1 MSRRD
6 RIYDLNSTTG
16 SRMHKTHHCVRLF
29 CLLVT
34 CLMRC
39 VAQGRP
45 AQNEIDQI
53 SNALRGGEF
62 AQALAL
68 SRIALASRPSDYRIW
83 TLRGIATAKMGDIP
97 SASMAYQHA
106 LRLAPYYLPA
116 LEGAAQ
122 SEFQLGHEEARPLLL
137 KVLMQRP
144 DDPTSHAMLGVLEY
158 RRRNCADAATHFQEA
173 VGVIASQPHAL
184 VEYGAC
190 LTILKRDEEAIAI
203 FAQVLAFDPMSRA
216 ARYNLALSQWNA
228 HHANEA
234 LATLQP
240 LTETSPVDGG
250 AATIAAEIFESEGD
264 TPHAVESLRKTILG
278 NPKDVDAYL
287 RFAALSYD
295 HDSPR
300 VGIDF
305 LNAGLRQL
313 PGEPRLL
320 LVRGILLTQIGEFDR
335 AADDFDEARK
345 IDPKLE
351 FLGIA
356 EGLVKSQQHMS
367 EEALAKFRAAVK
379 DHPNEAFA
387 QYLLA
392 EALQLLGKPKDSP
405 EHKEEVQAV
414 TLAVKLD
421 PRLVVARDLLSS
433 VYFDNGQTDLAI
445 EQSRDALAIDPND
458 QQAVYHL
465 IIAFRK
471 TGKKDQIPPLLKRLV
486 ELRSNTQG
494 NQETK
499 MRYRLDEAP
508 TSTGATLLST
518 P

>member
-1 MSRRD
+1 
-6 RIYDLNSTTG
+6 
-16 SRMHKTHHCVRLF
+16 MHKTHHCVRLF

-83 TLRGIATAKMGDIP
+83 TLRGIATAKMGDIS

-122 SEFQLGHEEARPLLL
+122 SEFQLGHDEARPLLL

-158 RRRNCADAATHFQEA
+158 RRRNCADAAAHFQEA

-203 FAQVLAFDPMSRA
+203 FAQVLAFDPMNRA

-305 LNAGLRQL
+305 LNAGLTQL
-313 PGEPRLL
+313 PGDTASPCSWDSVDSDRRVRPRC
-320 LVRGILLTQIGEFDR
+320 R
-335 AADDFDEARK
+335 
-345 IDPKLE
+345 
-351 FLGIA
+351 
-356 EGLVKSQQHMS
+356 
-367 EEALAKFRAAVK
+367 
-379 DHPNEAFA
+379 
-387 QYLLA
+387 
-392 EALQLLGKPKDSP
+392 
-405 EHKEEVQAV
+405 
-414 TLAVKLD
+414 
-421 PRLVVARDLLSS
+421 RLR
-433 VYFDNGQTDLAI
+433 
-445 EQSRDALAIDPND
+445 R
-458 QQAVYHL
+458 
-465 IIAFRK
+465 
-471 TGKKDQIPPLLKRLV
+471 GKK
-486 ELRSNTQG
+486 N
-494 NQETK
+494 
-499 MRYRLDEAP
+499 
-508 TSTGATLLST
+508 
-518 P
+518 